1 MLPRRPPITVFLTF
15 DPEEM
20 ARRGRIGAL
29 RRIALHD
36 DPRELT
42 EAARAAFL
50 GRFRTEQERSAYFR
64 ELGRKSGEA
73 RRARCAAEAGGH
85 DRAA

>member
-1 MLPRRPPITVFLTF
+1 MCTKRPPITVSLTF

-20 ARRGRIGAL
+20 ARRGRIGAR

-36 DPRELT
+36 DPHELT
-42 EAARAAFL
+42 EAARSAFL
-50 GRFRTEQERSAYFR
+50 GRFRTEEERAAYFR
-64 ELGRKSGEA
+64 DLGRKSGEA
-73 RRARCAAEAGGH
+73 RRARRVAEVGGH